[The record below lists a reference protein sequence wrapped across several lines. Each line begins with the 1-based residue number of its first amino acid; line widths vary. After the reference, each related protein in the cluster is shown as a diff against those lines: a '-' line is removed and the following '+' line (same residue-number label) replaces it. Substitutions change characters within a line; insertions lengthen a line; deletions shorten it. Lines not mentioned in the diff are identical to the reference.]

1 MFLNFESSLIL
12 IPVGIFI
19 IRLLILLVHGL
30 LKVFYSKA
38 LLSDVILH
46 FSSTNYYTRLVFML
60 AIFFIVFI
68 CNLLRLVPRVF
79 PISSLPFFTMRIA
92 FVLWGGGYIYCI
104 KHNML
109 GCVSHMLPLGAPIV
123 LSVFLVWVEVLSWLC
138 RPIAL
143 RVRLMANTTAGHLL
157 LTLVGGGVFFS
168 RYYFLVPFLFLLALI
183 TMEIRVAMIQS
194 YVYNLLLS
202 LYIDERL

>member
-1 MFLNFESSLIL
+1 MFLNFESSLMF
-12 IPVGIFI
+12 IPVGIFMMG
-19 IRLLILLVHGL
+19 LLILLVHGL

-46 FSSTNYYTRLVFML
+46 FSSTNYYTGLVFML
-60 AIFFIVFI
+60 TMFFIVFI
-68 CNLLRLVPRVF
+68 CNLLGLVPGVF
-79 PISSLPFFTMRIA
+79 PMSSLPFFTMGMA
-92 FVLWGGGYIYCI
+92 VVLWGGGYIYCM

-109 GCVSHMLPLGAPIV
+109 GCVSHMLPLGAPMV

-143 RVRLMANTTAGHLL
+143 GVRLTANITAGHLL

-168 RYYFLVPFLFLLALI
+168 GYYFLVPFLFLLALM
-183 TMEIRVAMIQS
+183 TMEIGVAMIQS

-202 LYIDERL
+202 LYMDEGL